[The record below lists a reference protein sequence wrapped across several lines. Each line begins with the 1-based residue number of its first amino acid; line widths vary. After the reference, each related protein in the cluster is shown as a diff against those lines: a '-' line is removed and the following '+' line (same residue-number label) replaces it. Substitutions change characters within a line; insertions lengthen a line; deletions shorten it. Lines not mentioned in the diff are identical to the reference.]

1 MYKYINEESEEEE
14 EINEEEEPEAHQ
26 PPTPPN
32 GKYQIG
38 FFYDFKTY
46 KQPIKR
52 LIYIIVPSYCF
63 LKVVNIPAEFIEHRN
78 GFNLYKWN
86 ISADNVNLN
95 SSYIIKKSD
104 VKPYKANTSLLFSI
118 FYKDDYINNEDNN
131 EIKRLNDTSPQTKR
145 EPNYL
150 NLYELNYNYFEC

>member
-14 EINEEEEPEAHQ
+14 EINEEEDTEEEPPAAQ
-26 PPTPPN
+26 N
-32 GKYQIG
+32 RKYKIG
-38 FFYDFKTY
+38 FYYDFKTY

-52 LIYIIVPSYCF
+52 LIYIIEPSYCF
-63 LKVVNIPAEFIEHRN
+63 LKVVNIPAEFVEYRN

-104 VKPYKANTSLLFSI
+104 VKPYKANISLIFSI
-118 FYKDDYINNEDNN
+118 FYKDEN
-131 EIKRLNDTSPQTKR
+131 EIKRLNDESPQTKR
-145 EPNYL
+145 EPDYL

>member
-14 EINEEEEPEAHQ
+14 ETEEDTEAHQ
-26 PPTPPN
+26 PPAPQN
-32 GKYQIG
+32 GKYKIG
-38 FFYDFKTY
+38 FYYDFKTY

-52 LIYIIVPSYCF
+52 LIYIIEPSYCF
-63 LKVVNIPAEFIEHRN
+63 LKVVNIPAEFVEHRN

-104 VKPYKANTSLLFSI
+104 VKPYKANISLLFSI
-118 FYKDDYINNEDNN
+118 FYKDEN

-145 EPNYL
+145 EPDYL
-150 NLYELNYNYFEC
+150 KFYDLNYFEC

>member
-14 EINEEEEPEAHQ
+14 EINEETEEDTE
-26 PPTPPN
+26 PPAPQN
-32 GKYQIG
+32 GKYKIG
-38 FFYDFKTY
+38 FYYDFKTY

-52 LIYIIVPSYCF
+52 LIYIIEPSYCF
-63 LKVVNIPAEFIEHRN
+63 LKVVNIPAEFVEHRN

-104 VKPYKANTSLLFSI
+104 VKPYKANISLIFSI
-118 FYKDDYINNEDNN
+118 FYKDEN
-131 EIKRLNDTSPQTKR
+131 EIKRLNDESPQTKR
-145 EPNYL
+145 EPDYL
-150 NLYELNYNYFEC
+150 KFYELNYFEC

>member
-14 EINEEEEPEAHQ
+14 EINEETEEDTE
-26 PPTPPN
+26 PPAPQN
-32 GKYQIG
+32 GKYKLG
-38 FFYDFKTY
+38 FYYDFKTY

-52 LIYIIVPSYCF
+52 LIYIIEPSYCF
-63 LKVVNIPAEFIEHRN
+63 LKVVNILAEFVEHRN